1 MISTKLTLQS
11 TEKHGN
17 VVTSEQIVGLITRD
31 LEQTSCTSDRRQTE
45 EAIRA
50 NISAFRATTLATVDP
65 PDLRKY
71 GPSHLELV
79 GDPDTEQ
86 QGDDLKRSGRNL
98 HQDGCTK
105 IPVESISTGNV
116 IRDE

>member
-1 MISTKLTLQS
+1 LQS

-17 VVTSEQIVGLITRD
+17 VITSEQIVGLITRY
-31 LEQTSCTSDRRQTE
+31 LEQTGGTSDRRQTE

-50 NISAFRATTLATVDP
+50 RKSAVWRRLLAFRRL
-65 PDLRKY
+65 PDSRKY
-71 GPSHLELV
+71 GPSHLEPV

-116 IRDE
+116 LRDE

>member
-31 LEQTSCTSDRRQTE
+31 LEQTGGTSDRGQTE

-50 NISAFRATTLATVDP
+50 KHN
-65 PDLRKY
+65 
-71 GPSHLELV
+71 
-79 GDPDTEQ
+79 Q
-86 QGDDLKRSGRNL
+86 RS
-98 HQDGCTK
+98 
-105 IPVESISTGNV
+105 IGNV
-116 IRDE
+116 AK